1 MTMKMPG
8 KLILGGVTA
17 RASRISALERLQI
30 AMIAILVQNAIRMAN
45 KRLPASTIKSNDRP
59 YCLHV
64 YGL

>member
-8 KLILGGVTA
+8 QLILGGIAA
-17 RASRISALERLQI
+17 RASRISALERIQI
-30 AMIAILVQNAIRMAN
+30 AMIAILVQNAVRMAN
-45 KRLPASTIKSNDRP
+45 KRLPTSTVKINGHP